1 MTHYTARASREDG
14 WWIVTVPELDAVTQA
29 RRLEQVES
37 QARGLISAWLDV
49 DPDSVEVTVEPA
61 VPDAV
66 NRKLQ
71 RAAAARAKA
80 DTEQRR
86 AAELIRSAAQ
96 DLAAAGLSVRDV
108 GRVLGVS
115 HQYAQRLTADRTP
128 VETR

>member
-1 MTHYTARASREDG
+1 MTRYTARASREDG

-29 RRLEQVES
+29 KRLEQVES
-37 QARGLISAWLDV
+37 QARGLIAAWLDV

-61 VPDAV
+61 VPQAV
-66 NRKLQ
+66 SRKLQ

-96 DLAAAGLSVRDV
+96 DLAMAGLSVRDI
-108 GRVLGVS
+108 GMVLGVS
-115 HQYAQRLTADRTP
+115 HQYAQRLKAGRTP